1 MHNQHREV
9 ALVIGSGGVK
19 CAAALGLRSVL
30 EQHDIGLSMIV
41 GCSAGSIYAGV
52 LAMGDRIHDAEARSK
67 EFWTSELMAGYTS
80 NLRAVMRGEAR
91 FDERSG
97 LIDDVVAMQRISSVF
112 GETRFEDLDVPLKI
126 VATDLHLGST
136 VVLSEGRLV
145 EAVRAS
151 IAIPMIFSPWEV
163 DGRLL
168 VDGAVSN
175 PLPVDVAIKDGADV
189 ILAMGFEMPT
199 RKRMRSY
206 SSVTAHFNTLY
217 MNNIL
222 KSSFSFYNLAHHAE
236 VIPIIPRFD
245 QDIGTFFGDD
255 VDHIIRCGAEA
266 TQAHIGYLDRLLAV
280 AE

>member
-1 MHNQHREV
+1 MSTGRV

-19 CAAALGLRSVL
+19 CAAALGLRKVL
-30 EQHDIGLSMIV
+30 RESGIELSMIV

-52 LAMGDRIHDAEARSK
+52 LAMGDRVQNAEERSK

-80 NLRAVMRGEAR
+80 NLRAVMHGEAR
-91 FDERSG
+91 FDEYSG
-97 LIDDVVAMQRISSVF
+97 LIDDIVAMERIRSVF
-112 GETRFEDLDVPLKI
+112 GDTTFDDLDVPLSV
-126 VATDLHLGST
+126 VATELYGGNT
-136 VVLSEGRLV
+136 VVLSNGKLV

-163 DGRLL
+163 EGQLL

-175 PLPVDVAIKDGADV
+175 PLPVNVAIKKGADI

-206 SSVTAHFNTLY
+206 SSVTAHFNALY

-222 KSSFSFYNLAHHAE
+222 KSSYSFYNLAHHAE
-236 VIPIIPRFD
+236 VIPVIPTFD
-245 QDIGTFFGDD
+245 QDIGTFIGDE
-255 VDHIIRCGAEA
+255 VDHIIDRGAQA
-266 TQAHIGYLDRLLAV
+266 TRVHIDYLKRLLASELP
-280 AE
+280 A